1 MAAAVY
7 LLLLRLGVWP
17 WLAAL
22 ATAPL
27 LLDSM
32 QLSLEQYVMSD
43 VLFQALLLAACLL
56 LLWRRRP
63 GRPCCW
69 WPP

>member
-1 MAAAVY
+1 
-7 LLLLRLGVWP
+7 VWA

-32 QLSLEQYVMSD
+32 QLVIEQYVMSD

-56 LLWRRRP
+56 LLRRRP
-63 GRPCCW
+63 GAVPVLA
-69 WPP
+69 